1 MGILVALRNAQ
12 YPFIRKRKRKKN
24 KQKHL
29 EKAGTVRIIEYSELE
44 ETHKAYGIIE
54 CPKLKETYKDHG
66 IIECERDP

>member
-1 MGILVALRNAQ
+1 MYNILLLGRE
-12 YPFIRKRKRKKN
+12 KEKEN

-44 ETHKAYGIIE
+44 ETHKGYGIIE